1 MLVTDRILRLYTDK
15 EKFES
20 TIAFYENI
28 QGTDCEMRFDI
39 AERDIQGA
47 KIGGVLIL
55 SGDKEALDPVRDIQ
69 AIFYVDSLGEFE
81 PWLKENGAEI
91 VHGPHSNAFGK
102 NMMVRN
108 PDGLLVEYFEAKT
121 DS

>member
-1 MLVTDRILRLYTDK
+1 MTDRILRLYTDK

-28 QGTDCEMRFDI
+28 QGIDCEMRFNI

-55 SGDKEALDPVRDIQ
+55 SGEKESLDPVRDIQ

-121 DS
+121 DK